1 MRLCVLGRLS
11 MRAWRAKVAL
21 VLLRLRCICVRA
33 SAPVWPAD
41 IKFEKFRMR
50 CPDDGVMD
58 ETAEWHE
65 GFCPAILC
73 VDCNAVPDSDEVRRL
88 TGKSAP
94 SCLFS
99 HRHITCAA

>member
-1 MRLCVLGRLS
+1 MPAPAVKLPVATGGESSRGAELAAGAGARRGFPVRVGRCT
-11 MRAWRAKVAL
+11 AAGAT
-21 VLLRLRCICVRA
+21 
-33 SAPVWPAD
+33 AD
-41 IKFEKFRMR
+41 
-50 CPDDGVMD
+50 PDDGVVD

-99 HRHITCAA
+99 HH